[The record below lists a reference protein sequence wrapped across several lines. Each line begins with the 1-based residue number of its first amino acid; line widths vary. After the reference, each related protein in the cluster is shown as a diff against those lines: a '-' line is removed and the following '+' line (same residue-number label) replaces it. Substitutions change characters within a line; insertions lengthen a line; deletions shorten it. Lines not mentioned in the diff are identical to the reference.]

1 MIKLKNLLFASTLL
15 STAIAAE
22 TTPAAVTAPTTFFS
36 DCQDDTTYTNWITPN
51 CPNYQPWSGP
61 SFLATDDLSLDQ
73 INARKTFHRQ
83 TRSHFLNLFKNSP
96 DVPNGVKIQLDQVL
110 DSFVRKWEQIVSPI
124 PPESPDFFYN
134 AHYNR
139 SLTALI
145 LVTYLG
151 DIIQQKESPWTRPT
165 YTLFENDYFFVSDS
179 KIVEYKK
186 GDKEKLANFI
196 LNNKESLWTAYKNSP
211 LIRDLINFGI
221 IRAQQAIQIK
231 PEILQ
236 THELIINRLDR
247 MIVLLSAH
255 FPELRKIR
263 INPLPDAPKTYDQ
276 GRKMAQALG
285 MALTDQDLDEMGAI
299 DWSHGRFDLKTL
311 DSKLTER
318 QALHLAAFLMLKN
331 FLKDQNFE
339 HTDEF
344 PSILERQLSMFHST
358 IQNLKYVITGQT
370 TQAPHIYN
378 TLEQLNMHLTK
389 LWYDFQI
396 VLGKKHYS
404 DEVIF
409 IGWNHTETKKPEP
422 YYLIGGKV
430 EKTKEW
436 KEFISTKS
444 AALIAFLQ
452 HNPIIQ
458 DVITFTTSGAILC
471 LKKLKDHYTKEFNT
485 QDKKYQKCK
494 DKKIPPQDKKLFI
507 TARAA
512 AKEKLDNIAAIIANM
527 NELIQKFTPY
537 FPHLKGIKVGK
548 DESETLVFDT
558 IEKPLDAGTAK
569 KKKKKK
575 KSKAVA
581 VETVEAA
588 AETTV
593 TVEPQVNPVV
603 EADKPAV
610 LPAVQEPEAAPVVA
624 SDDKPVELPV
634 VPEAVVVK
642 EKITD
647 PAPRPKLDRSTS
659 VRTLMTVGER
669 RKMIDER
676 RRSRLLQRT
685 ESGRFVEGVDYNP
698 KPSSRPPLERTQ
710 SVLFTRVSRVDFAKT
725 KHQKKYNIICDKY
738 PDMIAEIMTDPWSTS
753 GFGSPELLS
762 GNFTGCF
769 SRRLNDKDRLVYRAD
784 RDKDRNVILTILS
797 VSGHY
802 TKGKS

>member
-1 MIKLKNLLFASTLL
+1 MIKLKSLLFASTLF

-22 TTPAAVTAPTTFFS
+22 TTLTTLFPNCS
-36 DCQDDTTYTNWITPN
+36 DDTYTNWITPN

-83 TRSHFLNLFKNSP
+83 TRSHFLNLFRNSP

-110 DSFVRKWEQIVSPI
+110 DSFVHKWEQIVSPI
-124 PPESPDFFYN
+124 PPESPNFFYN
-134 AHYNR
+134 ANYNS

-165 YTLFENDYFFVSDS
+165 YTLSENDYFFVSDS

-236 THELIINRLDR
+236 THESIINRLDR

-299 DWSHGRFDLKTL
+299 DWSHGRFDLTTL
-311 DSKLTER
+311 DSQLAER

-339 HTDEF
+339 YTDEF
-344 PSILERQLSMFHST
+344 PSILEQQLSMFHST
-358 IQNLKYVITGQT
+358 MQNLKYVITRQT
-370 TQAPHIYN
+370 TEAPHIYN
-378 TLEQLNMHLTK
+378 TLEQLNMNLTK

-396 VLGKKHYS
+396 VRGKKHYS
-404 DEVIF
+404 DEVSF
-409 IGWNHTETKKPEP
+409 IGWNNTKTQKPEP
-422 YYLIGGKV
+422 YYLIGGNF
-430 EKTKEW
+430 EITKEW

-444 AALIAFLQ
+444 AALISFLQ

-458 DVITFTTSGAILC
+458 DVITFTTSGTILC

-494 DKKIPPQDKKLFI
+494 DKKIPPKDKKLFM

-527 NELIQKFTPY
+527 NELVQNFTPY
-537 FPHLKGIKVGK
+537 FPHLKGVKVGK
-548 DESETLVFDT
+548 DEAETLVFDT
-558 IEKPLDAGTAK
+558 IEKPLDVGTAK

-575 KSKAVA
+575 KSKAAA
-581 VETVEAA
+581 VETA
-588 AETTV
+588 AEATV
-593 TVEPQVNPVV
+593 TAEPQVDPAV
-603 EADKPAV
+603 EADQQPV
-610 LPAVQEPEAAPVVA
+610 LPAAQEPEAAPVIA
-624 SDDKPVELPV
+624 SDDKPVELPAASELEVKPV
-634 VPEAVVVK
+634 VIDKKADSSAAQPTLE
-642 EKITD
+642 
-647 PAPRPKLDRSTS
+647 RSTS
-659 VRTLMTVGER
+659 VREIMTVDER
-669 RKMIDER
+669 RRMIDER
-676 RRSRLLQRT
+676 RRSRQLQRT
-685 ESGRFVEGVDYNP
+685 ESGCFVKGVDYQA

-710 SVLFTRVSRVDFAKT
+710 SVLFTRVSKVLFAKT
-725 KHQKKYNIICDKY
+725 KHQKKYDTICDEY
-738 PDMIAEIMTDPWSTS
+738 PEMMAEIMANPWATS
-753 GFGSPELLS
+753 GLGSPELLS
-762 GNFTGCF
+762 GNFAGYI
-769 SRRLNDKDRLVYRAD
+769 SRRLNDKDRLVYKAD
-784 RDKDRNVILTILS
+784 RDKDGNVILTIMS